1 MSQLP
6 PLNTIDIQSLQ
17 PADAAKLARVARQAY
32 QPHYR
37 HLWTDGGAWYM
48 REQFNARRL
57 REELSDPNAL
67 FYMALLDGRPV
78 GFLKLNRDATIESL
92 EGDFLELERIYLM
105 KRATGRGVGKA
116 LVHFTLDYARELG
129 KNGVFLKAMDTSDAL
144 GFYEKM
150 GFATF
155 SRYRLSYTLMEEE
168 LRGMVAMVQR
178 LR

>member
-1 MSQLP
+1 MPETSP
-6 PLNTIDIQSLQ
+6 ISSIFIQPVQSV
-17 PADAAKLARVARQAY
+17 DAAKLARVARQAY

-37 HLWTDGGAWYM
+37 HIWTDDGAWYM
-48 REQFNARRL
+48 RDQFNARRL

-67 FYMALLDGRPV
+67 FYIALLDGRPV
-78 GFLKLNRDATIESL
+78 GFLKLNRDATYESL

-116 LVHFTLDYARELG
+116 LVHFTLDHARELG
-129 KNGVFLKAMDTSDAL
+129 KDGVFLKAMDTSDAL

-150 GFATF
+150 GFQTF
-155 SRYRLSYTLMEEE
+155 YRYRLSYPLMKEE